1 MTLSNHVSRHRF
13 IVVRLP
19 YFAVERLRHDPLR
32 PLAAVCGRAGRLT
45 LAAVNR
51 AAAEAG
57 CLPGMTLANAFAISP
72 GMDTVDADPQGA
84 VRDMGRLADW
94 CGRYTPLVGLHGT
107 EALLLDITGAGHL
120 FGGEAAMLERV
131 CGDIGRLGHTV
142 CAALADTPLAALAFA
157 RCGSDARIVPPGE
170 HMAHMG
176 PLPVAALGLDGAVV
190 ERLAVFG
197 LRRIGDLAALP
208 RGPLAVRAG
217 PAVLMQLDRALG
229 RRRDPM
235 VPHRAPPS
243 CRLSVSLPDPVATR
257 EDIDRLARRLV
268 RAACRTLERRRQG
281 VRRLRLA
288 FHTIDGKVRHA
299 EAATVEPVRDAG
311 HLLRLLT
318 EPLAGIDP
326 DPGIEAAVLTVPEA
340 GPFMADQSPLPRLG
354 TAASADGPKE
364 LGQLI
369 DRLTARLGAAAV
381 MRQSP
386 RESHLPE
393 RAVERSVPLDGPTR
407 IRPHPQPRPIRLLAG
422 PEPVRVMAMVPDG
435 PPLRFR
441 WRRRDH
447 LVRRAEG
454 PERIGCEW
462 WRERAETRDYYR
474 VEDETGARFWI
485 FRAGPYR
492 SDRMPEWYV
501 QGIFA

>member
-1 MTLSNHVSRHRF
+1 MILGNGIPRHRF
-13 IVVRLP
+13 MAIRLP
-19 YFAVERLRHDPLR
+19 HFAVERLRCDPLR
-32 PLAAVCGRAGRLT
+32 PLAAICGRDGRSV

-51 AAAEAG
+51 VAVEAG
-57 CLPGMTLANAFAISP
+57 CLPGMTLADARAISP
-72 GMDTVDADPQGA
+72 GMGTVDADPQGD
-84 VRDMGRLADW
+84 VRDIGRLADW
-94 CGRYTPLVGLHGT
+94 CGRYTPLVGVHGT
-107 EALLLDITGAGHL
+107 EALLLDITGAEHL
-120 FGGEAAMLERV
+120 FGGEPSMLERV
-131 CGDIGRLGHTV
+131 CGDLARLGHTV
-142 CAALADTPLAALAFA
+142 CAALADTPLAALALA
-157 RCGSDARIVPPGE
+157 RCGSDIRIVPPGE
-170 HMAHMG
+170 HMVHLG

-190 ERLAVFG
+190 ERLAAFG

-208 RGPLAVRAG
+208 REPLAARVG
-217 PAVLMQLDRALG
+217 PAVLMQLDRASG

-235 VPHRAPPS
+235 VPHRTLPS
-243 CRLSVSLPDPVATR
+243 CRLSVSLPDPVVTR
-257 EDIDRLARRLV
+257 EDIGRLADRLV
-268 RAACRTLERRRQG
+268 RAACRSLERRRQG

-288 FHTIDGKVRHA
+288 FHTIDGKVRRA
-299 EAATVEPVRDAG
+299 EAVTVEPVRDAG
-311 HLLRLLT
+311 HLLRLLA
-318 EPLAGIDP
+318 EPLAGIVP
-326 DPGIEAAVLTVPEA
+326 DPGIGAAVLTVPEA
-340 GPFMADQSPLPRLG
+340 GTLTEDQGALPRLG
-354 TAASADGPKE
+354 IAASVDGPKR

-393 RAVERSVPLDGPTR
+393 RAVERALPSDGTAR
-407 IRPHPQPRPIRLLAG
+407 IRPRPQPRPVRLLAG
-422 PEPVRVMAMVPDG
+422 PEPIRVMAMVPDG

-492 SDRMPEWYV
+492 PGRMPEWYV